1 MKQELLP
8 VPLSPQ
14 LCITLLGKGVTC
26 GSFEDRYQYQQA
38 KSFVIQGKIVDHQL
52 AGNCKSASVF
62 SSTLLSFSTKL
73 QSGLPGREKDLS
85 QHFQQHTDSQLG
97 PSVFCLIAFNCPSC
111 LNILYLYTI
120 LQLFCHYFFFCISKI
135 QLLLS
140 NKGVSSERPRAC
152 GALCFQRLFLPG
164 KGLHLIFSVAH
175 NPDWDTHTLEP
186 VFSDSAWKLCLLA
199 HGASIGQLAC

>member
-1 MKQELLP
+1 MGQQNVNILDRLYFPAVFWSSQVKQELLP
-8 VPLSPQ
+8 VPPSPQ

-62 SSTLLSFSTKL
+62 SSTLLLFSTKL

-120 LQLFCHYFFFCISKI
+120 LQLFCQYFFFCISKI
-135 QLLLS
+135 QLLVS
-140 NKGVSSERPRAC
+140 NKGVQSDP
-152 GALCFQRLFLPG
+152 
-164 KGLHLIFSVAH
+164 
-175 NPDWDTHTLEP
+175 EP
-186 VFSDSAWKLCLLA
+186 VVHCAFRDSFCL
-199 HGASIGQLAC
+199 GKVCI